1 MNPLTRHFPLY
12 GLRLTTPRLTLRL
25 PDPAELAALAD
36 VAADGVHDPAI
47 MPFNVPWTEAAPA
60 ARARGVVQHHWD
72 MLSRVGP
79 EKWAIPF
86 AVFVGDEVV
95 GMQDVGARDFA
106 VTRQVGSGSWLGQ
119 RFHGRGIGTEM
130 RAAILHFAFAG
141 LGAEVAVSAAHVDN
155 PASLAVSRK
164 LGYRENGTERVTP
177 GGKPNVLQRLL
188 IDREAWEANRA
199 VEVAVD
205 GLDDCRELLGV
216 A

>member
-25 PDPAELAALAD
+25 PDPTELAALGD
-36 VAADGVHDPAI
+36 VAADGVHDASI
-47 MPFNVPWTEAAPA
+47 MPFNVPWSEAPPA
-60 ARARGVVQHHWD
+60 ERAHGVVRHHFE
-72 MLSRVGP
+72 MLGRMSAER
-79 EKWAIPF
+79 WAIPF
-86 AVFVGDEVV
+86 AVFLGDEVV
-95 GMQDVGARDFA
+95 GMQDIGAREFA
-106 VTRQVGSGSWLGQ
+106 ITRQVGSGSWLGQ
-119 RFHGRGIGTEM
+119 RFHGKGIGTEM
-130 RAAILHFAFAG
+130 RAAILHLAFEG

-188 IDREAWEANRA
+188 IDREAWAARRA
-199 VEVAVD
+199 VDVEID
-205 GLDDCRELLGV
+205 GLDDCRAMLGL